1 MTREKNQSRL
11 KINIV
16 QLAGTVLQQ
25 IFLVKMQIQ
34 LKLESLFK
42 ANIAW
47 GGKKLL
53 AESDG
58 LLNWNVVN
66 QR

>member
-1 MTREKNQSRL
+1 
-11 KINIV
+11 
-16 QLAGTVLQQ
+16 
-25 IFLVKMQIQ
+25 MQIQ